1 MKTLKFEIQTIFAE
15 RFTGH
20 PSREDE
26 DDIRKLKE
34 SMLLLAEAIDNLGDL
49 FDDECSGNCMI

>member
-1 MKTLKFEIQTIFAE
+1 MKTLKLEIQEIFAE
-15 RFTGH
+15 QFTGH

-34 SMLLLAEAIDNLGDL
+34 AVLKIAEVIDIQYSNK
-49 FDDECSGNCMI
+49 E